1 MTAVDVCWLAVA
13 VLGLG
18 YACVQTW
25 GTWRVIRG
33 IPVLADDASP
43 PPGRWPSVSLIVPA
57 RDEEATLGSAVR
69 SRLAEG
75 YPVLE
80 IVLVD
85 DRSTDGT
92 SALVDALAAED
103 PRIRAVHVT
112 TLPAGWLGKL
122 NALREGLG
130 CASGNW
136 LLFSDADVH
145 LAPGALR
152 RAVAFAEAQ
161 GVDHVSILPE
171 LLPVH
176 WLVDAALAS
185 FSRIGLVIGRVW
197 RIADPRSRVGGS
209 VGAFS
214 LFRRSAL
221 DRSPGLEHLRLEV
234 ADDLALG
241 QMLKASGARSAVLN
255 GRGLVLLAYHRSF
268 AEMARSSEK
277 AAMLFDYR
285 LLPAVAWAVS
295 LTALELGAFAA
306 ALFASPPLARVLGA
320 VGVALL
326 LGSTAAMCHFAGQR
340 LLAAVLSPLGVLLNA
355 VLLIRAAWLA
365 RVRGG
370 LLWRS
375 TLYPPSVLRPGRRVK
390 APWA

>member
-1 MTAVDVCWLAVA
+1 MTALDICWLAVA

-18 YACVQTW
+18 YACIQTW
-25 GTWRVIRG
+25 GTWRVIHG

-43 PPGRWPSVSLIVPA
+43 SPGRWPSVSLIVPA
-57 RDEEATLGSAVR
+57 RDEEAALGPAVR

-75 YPVLE
+75 YPALE
-80 IVLVD
+80 MVLVD

-92 SALVDALAAED
+92 GALVDALAAED

-122 NALREGLG
+122 NALRVGLG
-130 CASGNW
+130 HASGDW

-152 RAVAFAEAQ
+152 RAVAFAEAH

-185 FSRIGLVIGRVW
+185 FSRTGLVIGRVW

-221 DRSPGLEHLRLEV
+221 ERSPGLEHLRLEV

-255 GRGLVLLAYHRSF
+255 GRGLVLLAYHRSLT
-268 AEMARSSEK
+268 EMARSSEK

-285 LLPAVAWAVS
+285 LLPAVGWAVS

-306 ALFASPPLARVLGA
+306 LLAPTPLARLLGA

-326 LGSTAAMCHFAGQR
+326 LGSTAGMCHFAGQR
-340 LLAAVLSPLGVLLNA
+340 LRAAFLSPLGVLLNA

-375 TLYPPSVLRPGRRVK
+375 TLYPPAVLRPGRRVK